1 MSQIKS
7 ALNLLLASL
16 CFCLAL
22 GIALEAGLPQPLAP
36 KSAAVGSIAPAFML
50 RNLAGERVSLSPMP
64 GRATIINFWSTNCPP
79 CRHELPALQQLHER
93 YAGAVRVL
101 AVNLGDNPAD
111 AANWRDQLGLSF
123 ELLLDPAQVLRR
135 SYRIRGLPT
144 TFLLDERLVIRELV
158 FGAQSYEQMRAA
170 FLRLAR
176 QS

>member
-1 MSQIKS
+1 
-7 ALNLLLASL
+7 
-16 CFCLAL
+16 
-22 GIALEAGLPQPLAP
+22 
-36 KSAAVGSIAPAFML
+36 
-50 RNLAGERVSLSPMP
+50 MP

-101 AVNLGDNPAD
+101 AVNLGDNPAE

-135 SYRIRGLPT
+135 SYQIRGLPT
-144 TFLLDERLVIRELV
+144 TFVLDERLVIRELV
-158 FGAQSYEQMRAA
+158 FGAQSYDQMRAA
-170 FLRLAR
+170 LMRLAR